1 MIIKDK
7 VKLPKEAGPIPW
19 IAAIFVN
26 IIFILAMLLV
36 ISALAL
42 VPSSNIPDSMMMIRR
57 VIKTSSVSYH
67 KYNRMNFPNSLFC

>member
-1 MIIKDK
+1 MITKDK

-36 ISALAL
+36 IFGLFKL
-42 VPSSNIPDSMMMIRR
+42 V
-57 VIKTSSVSYH
+57 
-67 KYNRMNFPNSLFC
+67 KYFWLI